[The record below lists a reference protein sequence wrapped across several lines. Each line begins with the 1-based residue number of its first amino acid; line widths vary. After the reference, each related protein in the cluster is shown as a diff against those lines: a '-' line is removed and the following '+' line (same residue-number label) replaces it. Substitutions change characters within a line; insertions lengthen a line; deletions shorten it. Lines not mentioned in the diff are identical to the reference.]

1 MAPVLIN
8 KLDSVLSGLL
18 DVEWLYVLK
27 DCVIFGLLD
36 VEWLYVLKDSVIFG
50 LSLEKSFDLVFY

>member
-18 DVEWLYVLK
+18 DVEWLYVL
-27 DCVIFGLLD
+27 
-36 VEWLYVLKDSVIFG
+36 LKDGVIFG
-50 LSLEKSFDLVFY
+50 LSLQ

>member
-1 MAPVLIN
+1 MLHQECPKMTLVLLN

-27 DCVIFGLLD
+27 DG
-36 VEWLYVLKDSVIFG
+36 VIFG
-50 LSLEKSFDLVFY
+50 LSLEKSFNLVFY

>member
-27 DCVIFGLLD
+27 AG
-36 VEWLYVLKDSVIFG
+36 VIFG
-50 LSLEKSFDLVFY
+50 LSLKKSFDLVFY